1 MNVLHTIDELG
12 RDAAYAV
19 RAFARRPRFAA
30 VVVLTLAVGIG
41 ATTAM
46 YSAIDAAFLRPLPF
60 PDPERLV
67 RLAGLQLPID
77 FPQGRGR
84 RLSLEHPDLEALR
97 DVFSSVGAYATGS
110 LNLASG
116 PEPRRVNVT
125 FVTTEF
131 FATLERD
138 AMLGRVF
145 TRDETLAGGPN
156 VAVLSDALWRSQF
169 GADADI
175 LGRTI
180 TLDDAAYEIVGV
192 MPRDFRFPA
201 EAQLWAPLPVPVPVA
216 MMGAFRNYLP
226 SREVARLADGVSL
239 ETAGARLEA
248 LRATLIPPPPG
259 GERAPAQSTVSPVT
273 PLQLSLVGD
282 RTTAL
287 TVLMA
292 SAALVLL
299 VACANAAT
307 LLLARS
313 LTRSR
318 EIAVHGVLGA
328 TRARLT
334 RRLLV
339 ESAVLAGLAGVL
351 GVAFAAAGLPLLES
365 LLPASLAGLAP
376 AELDSRVLAFAVGA
390 AVATGLIFGIVP
402 ALSASGTRPGE
413 ALKTGGDRATRSGR
427 LGRALVVA
435 QVALA
440 AVLVVGSVL
449 MIVSLRTLLD
459 TDLGLRGIER
469 VASARLNLPSRY
481 LDAATFTENV
491 LERLAEAPAVE
502 AAGAV
507 NAIPFDQEALVRM
520 RIDAE
525 SIATTPETERPFA
538 PYRIASPGYFRAIG
552 LELLRGRDFT
562 AADRDGAPVVVINR
576 TLAERLWPG
585 EDPLGKEIRFLGGTH
600 TVVGVVADA
609 RTFDLLSESGPQVYT
624 PFRATR
630 QTYLSFVVRGR
641 DGADPATL
649 VPLIRDAVRAVDPSL
664 PIYSAEPMEAVVLGT
679 VAPRRLNTLLSGVF
693 GALALSLAGIGVYGV
708 LAYSVAQRRR
718 EIGIRLALGAPGR
731 TVVRAVMRDAVTLV
745 AVGVVLGF
753 AAAFGAARYL
763 ESLLYGITAYDPA
776 VFGGVALLF
785 LALAAAAAWLPAR
798 TAAAVDPLTTIRHE

>member
-1 MNVLHTIDELG
+1 MNVLHTIDDLR
-12 RDAAYAV
+12 RDAAHAL

-46 YSAIDAAFLRPLPF
+46 YSAIDAAFFRPLPF
-60 PDPERLV
+60 PNPERLV
-67 RLAGLQLPID
+67 RLAGLQVPID
-77 FPQGRGR
+77 FAGRR
-84 RLSLEHPDLEALR
+84 RLSLEHADLEALR

-138 AMLGRVF
+138 ATLGRVF
-145 TRDETLAGGPN
+145 TRDETVAGGPS

-180 TLDDAAYEIVGV
+180 LLDDVPHEVVGV

-216 MMGAFRNYLP
+216 MMGAFRNVLP

-248 LRATLIPPPPG
+248 LRAEFMPPPPG
-259 GERAPAQSTVSPVT
+259 SERRSQSTVNPVT

-282 RTTAL
+282 RSTAL
-287 TVLMA
+287 AVLMA

-313 LTRSR
+313 LARSR

-328 TRARLT
+328 TRARLA

-339 ESAVLAGLAGVL
+339 ESSVLAGLAGVL
-351 GVAFAAAGLPLLES
+351 GIAFAAAGLPLLEA

-376 AELDSRVLAFAVGA
+376 AELDGRVLAFAIGA
-390 AVATGLIFGIVP
+390 VAATGLVFGIVP
-402 ALSASGTRPGE
+402 AMSASGTRPGE
-413 ALKTGGDRATRSGR
+413 ALKSGSDRATRSGR

-449 MIVSLRTLLD
+449 MIASLRTLLD

-491 LERLAEAPAVE
+491 LARLAEVPAVE

-507 NAIPFDQEALVRM
+507 NAVPFDQEQPVRM
-520 RIDAE
+520 RIDAD
-525 SIATTPETERPFA
+525 SIATTPEVERPFA

-562 AADRDGAPVVVINR
+562 SADRNGAQVVVINR

-585 EDPLGKEIRFLGGTH
+585 EDALGKEIQFIGGTY

-609 RTFDLLSESGPQVYT
+609 RT
-624 PFRATR
+624 
-630 QTYLSFVVRGR
+630 
-641 DGADPATL
+641 
-649 VPLIRDAVRAVDPSL
+649 
-664 PIYSAEPMEAVVLGT
+664 
-679 VAPRRLNTLLSGVF
+679 
-693 GALALSLAGIGVYGV
+693 
-708 LAYSVAQRRR
+708 
-718 EIGIRLALGAPGR
+718 
-731 TVVRAVMRDAVTLV
+731 
-745 AVGVVLGF
+745 
-753 AAAFGAARYL
+753 
-763 ESLLYGITAYDPA
+763 
-776 VFGGVALLF
+776 
-785 LALAAAAAWLPAR
+785 
-798 TAAAVDPLTTIRHE
+798 